1 MKKIMRGKK
10 GEGEWGG
17 EEKKTKKQPT
27 WNPRRTG
34 WKKGKKEKKIPTQC
48 FFLLSASE
56 DHEPVVGEME
66 MLHQDKSATKFPAP
80 HKHI

>member
-17 EEKKTKKQPT
+17 EKKTQKTKQPET
-27 WNPRRTG
+27 PEELGEKR
-34 WKKGKKEKKIPTQC
+34 GKKKKKIPTQC

-66 MLHQDKSATKFPAP
+66 MLHQDKSATKLPAP